1 MQNEPIT
8 RQEILLNAV
17 ATGDVANLEPI
28 TREEMFLAKL
38 GGADVTTPTPI
49 TRKEQFLQKA
59 IESGTSGG
67 GGTPGGGGGGTA
79 SVPWNDVTFIDYD
92 GTVLHS
98 YTLEEAQA
106 LTELP
111 PLPEQKGLICQG
123 WNWSLE
129 DIKAQGK
136 VIVGA
141 MYITDDGKTR
151 IYITL
156 HEGRTSPMLGVCPKG
171 TVTVDW
177 GDGTEPDVLT
187 GTSLTTVKW
196 TPTHEYAKAG
206 DYVISLSVDGSMGLG
221 GSGSDNN
228 GAASLRY
235 SSSANNINKVYQNAI
250 TKVEIG
256 DGVTYLGGYSFSY
269 CYSLKSVTI
278 PKSVT
283 SIPTYAFN
291 YCNALLSVVFPNK
304 VKSISSYV
312 FSRCNALASVSI
324 PNGVTSI
331 EGFAFQYCCSL
342 TSVVIPKSVTSI
354 VSKSF
359 NHCHSLPA
367 VVIPNGVT
375 SIPPVF
381 GDCHALASV
390 VIPESVTS
398 ILTKAFYNCYSLAS
412 VFIPN
417 GVTNIEA
424 QTFYNCYGVR
434 YFDFSACTS
443 VPTLASSDAF
453 TGIPADCQF
462 LIPSALYDEWSTA
475 TNWATYASKMVAV

>member
-67 GGTPGGGGGGTA
+67 GGTPGGGGSSA

-136 VIVGA
+136 VTVGA

-156 HEGRTSPMLGVCPKG
+156 REGRTSPMLGVCPKG

-187 GTSLTTVKW
+187 GTSTSSVKW
-196 TPTHEYAKAG
+196 TPTHNYASAG
-206 DYVISLSVDGSMGLG
+206 DYVISLSVDGTMGVNGVYSSWPYG
-221 GSGSDNN
+221 GSNL
-228 GAASLRY
+228 LRY
-235 SSSANNINKVYQNAI
+235 TTSSDQKNYVYQQAI
-250 TKVEIG
+250 TKVEFG
-256 DGVTYLGGYSFSY
+256 DGVTSIGSIAFCSCRNLMSVTIPNGVTSIAERAFQGGYA
-269 CYSLKSVTI
+269 LKSVTI
-278 PKSVT
+278 PKSST
-283 SIPTYAFN
+283 SIGAQVLVGCYN
-291 YCNALLSVVFPNK
+291 
-304 VKSISSYV
+304 
-312 FSRCNALASVSI
+312 LASVAV
-324 PNGVTSI
+324 PNGITSI
-331 EGFAFQYCCSL
+331 GDQAFNDCS
-342 TSVVIPKSVTSI
+342 
-354 VSKSF
+354 
-359 NHCHSLPA
+359 SLLS

-375 SIPPVF
+375 KLGLQTYSGCHFLTSLKLPNSLTRIGENVF
-381 GDCHALASV
+381 S
-390 VIPESVTS
+390 
-398 ILTKAFYNCYSLAS
+398 Y
-412 VFIPN
+412 
-417 GVTNIEA
+417 
-424 QTFYNCYGVR
+424 CYGVHS
-434 YFDFSACTS
+434 FDFSACTS
-443 VPTLASSDAF
+443 VPTLQSTTAF
-453 TGIPADCQF
+453 SILDDCQF
-462 LIPSALYDEWSTA
+462 LIPSALFDEWSTA
-475 TNWATYASKMVAV
+475 TNWTAYASYMVAV